1 MSLKPPSSY
10 VTSAPCGAGPRM
22 FQCTACG
29 LLSVRDTS
37 CPGCGGMSFL
47 DLEAEDTT
55 SLEGFGEVPGLD
67 EAATALHEIAPPPE
81 PEQVEDE
88 EPEGDLPFGFGGMAR
103 AHAPSLPFGF
113 GASSLGLGAL
123 QADRPEAESSSE
135 PPVTEEVLVDTV
147 STMVSG
153 SVPDDKATEISSEAA
168 DLEPSLPPV
177 PTNAPAGVAEL
188 APSGHD
194 TQFPATE
201 EPVHPSASNDSS
213 VVVLDAQDASAPDAI
228 ALVVPELWS
237 GAVTDV
243 RAAYGLEQ
251 NPPSSTFAEPASISQ
266 DPAWPPFAVVA
277 PEPGL
282 LDGLLREPTVEA
294 FRALA
299 NENWG
304 LAKERFELVLA
315 TGVDGISLRTGAGIA
330 CMEVGDDSAAGLQ
343 HLKQAAK
350 LSGGNVRTLHNL
362 ALGMAMDGRVEG
374 VERLLA
380 TVANLSDEDGFV
392 SRMHDA
398 RRLMNSSSA

>member
-1 MSLKPPSSY
+1 
-10 VTSAPCGAGPRM
+10 M

-37 CPGCGGMSFL
+37 CPGCGGTSFL
-47 DLEAEDTT
+47 DLEAEDATT
-55 SLEGFGEVPGLD
+55 LEGFGEVPGLD

-81 PEQVEDE
+81 QEPIEEE

-113 GASSLGLGAL
+113 GASSLGLAAL
-123 QADRPEAESSSE
+123 QADRPEAEASSE
-135 PPVTEEVLVDTV
+135 PAATMEVATDTK
-147 STMVSG
+147 STMVSE
-153 SVPDDKATEISSEAA
+153 SVPDAKPAEITPETA
-168 DLEPSLPPV
+168 DLEPALPPV
-177 PTNAPAGVAEL
+177 PTEAPVVVAEP
-188 APSGHD
+188 APSGQD
-194 TQFPATE
+194 EMIPATRGAA
-201 EPVHPSASNDSS
+201 HPSASNESAEGM
-213 VVVLDAQDASAPDAI
+213 VDALESSAPDHAE
-228 ALVVPELWS
+228 LVVPELWS
-237 GAVTDV
+237 GSVTDV

-251 NPPSSTFAEPASISQ
+251 NPSSSTFAEPVSTSQ
-266 DPAWPPFAVVA
+266 GPAWPPFAVVA
-277 PEPGL
+277 PESTL

-299 NENWG
+299 NEDWS

-330 CMEVGDDSAAGLQ
+330 CMELGDDSAAGLQ

-350 LSGGNVRTLHNL
+350 LSGGNVRALHNL

-380 TVANLSDEDGFV
+380 TVANLPDEGGLV

-398 RRLMNSSSA
+398 RRLMNSSSV

>member
-1 MSLKPPSSY
+1 
-10 VTSAPCGAGPRM
+10 M

-81 PEQVEDE
+81 PKPVEE
-88 EPEGDLPFGFGGMAR
+88 KEPEGDLPFGFGGMAR

-123 QADRPEAESSSE
+123 QADRPAADPSSE
-135 PPVTEEVLVDTV
+135 VPPTEQGLTDTE
-147 STMVSG
+147 SITPSNTIQEA
-153 SVPDDKATEISSEAA
+153 KIAEIASETA
-168 DLEPSLPPV
+168 DPEPALPPV
-177 PTNAPAGVAEL
+177 PIEAPLAAAEPV
-188 APSGHD
+188 PSGQD
-194 TQFPATE
+194 AMLLATQESA
-201 EPVHPSASNDSS
+201 HISASKGSPGAI
-213 VVVLDAQDASAPDAI
+213 VDALDASAPDHAEL
-228 ALVVPELWS
+228 AAPELWS
-237 GAVTDV
+237 GAVADV

-251 NPPSSTFAEPASISQ
+251 TPPSSTFAEPAPITQ
-266 DPAWPPFAVVA
+266 APIWPPFAVVA
-277 PEPGL
+277 PEPTL

-299 NENWG
+299 NEDWS

-330 CMEVGDDSAAGLQ
+330 CMELGDDSAAGLQ

-380 TVANLSDEDGFV
+380 TVANLPDEGGFV

>member
-1 MSLKPPSSY
+1 
-10 VTSAPCGAGPRM
+10 M

-37 CPGCGGMSFL
+37 CPGCGGTSFL

-81 PEQVEDE
+81 PEPVEEE

-113 GASSLGLGAL
+113 GASSLGLAAL
-123 QADRPEAESSSE
+123 QADRPEAESPSE
-135 PPVTEEVLVDTV
+135 PPASEEGLTDEDSVSVV
-147 STMVSG
+147 STA
-153 SVPDDKATEISSEAA
+153 PDVQPAELQAETSDSELA
-168 DLEPSLPPV
+168 LPPV
-177 PTNAPAGVAEL
+177 PLEAPVVVAES
-188 APSGHD
+188 APSGQDD
-194 TQFPATE
+194 TPSSAQLPVNTSASMAPPAVSVDAME
-201 EPVHPSASNDSS
+201 PSAPGSF
-213 VVVLDAQDASAPDAI
+213 
-228 ALVVPELWS
+228 ALVVPDLWS
-237 GAVTDV
+237 RTVADV
-243 RAAYGLEQ
+243 REAYGLEQ
-251 NPPSSTFAEPASISQ
+251 NPPISTSAEPALTSQ
-266 DPAWPPFAVVA
+266 RPAWPPFAVVA
-277 PEPGL
+277 PEAAL

-299 NENWG
+299 NEDWS

-330 CMEVGDDSAAGLQ
+330 CMELGDESAAGLQ

-350 LSGGNVRTLHNL
+350 LSGGNVRALHNL

-380 TVANLSDEDGFV
+380 TVANLPDEGGLV

>member
-1 MSLKPPSSY
+1 
-10 VTSAPCGAGPRM
+10 M

-67 EAATALHEIAPPPE
+67 EAASALHEIAPPPE
-81 PEQVEDE
+81 PEPVEEE

-113 GASSLGLGAL
+113 GASSLGLAAL
-123 QADRPEAESSSE
+123 QADRPEAEPPSE
-135 PPVTEEVLVDTV
+135 PQASEEG
-147 STMVSG
+147 STDAG
-153 SVPDDKATEISSEAA
+153 SDSVVGTDPDVQPAEFPAGTA
-168 DLEPSLPPV
+168 DAELALPPV
-177 PTNAPAGVAEL
+177 PVEAPVVVAEP
-188 APSGHD
+188 APSGQDDRPPSTHD
-194 TQFPATE
+194 PVKASTSNALPEVPAGATE
-201 EPVHPSASNDSS
+201 G
-213 VVVLDAQDASAPDAI
+213 SAPEPS
-228 ALVVPELWS
+228 ALVVPDLWS
-237 GAVTDV
+237 GTVADV
-243 RAAYGLEQ
+243 REAYGLEQ
-251 NPPSSTFAEPASISQ
+251 NPPISTSAEPALTSEP
-266 DPAWPPFAVVA
+266 PAWPPFAVVA
-277 PEPGL
+277 PEAAL
-282 LDGLLREPTVEA
+282 LDGLLREPTVDA

-299 NENWG
+299 SEDWS
-304 LAKERFELVLA
+304 LAKERLELVLA
-315 TGVDGISLRTGAGIA
+315 TGVDGISLRTAAGIA
-330 CMEVGDDSAAGLQ
+330 CMELGADRAAGLQ

-350 LSGGNVRTLHNL
+350 LSGGNLTTLHNL

-380 TVANLSDEDGFV
+380 TVAKLPDERGLV

>member
-1 MSLKPPSSY
+1 
-10 VTSAPCGAGPRM
+10 M

-37 CPGCGGMSFL
+37 CPGCGGTSFL
-47 DLEAEDTT
+47 DLEAEDAT

-67 EAATALHEIAPPPE
+67 EAATALHEIAPPPKQE
-81 PEQVEDE
+81 PVEEE

-113 GASSLGLGAL
+113 GASRTGLTAL
-123 QADRPEAESSSE
+123 QADRLEAEDSSE
-135 PPVTEEVLVDTV
+135 PSATTAVATDTASITV
-147 STMVSG
+147 SD
-153 SVPDDKATEISSEAA
+153 SVPDAKTAEITSETAG
-168 DLEPSLPPV
+168 LEPALPPI
-177 PTNAPAGVAEL
+177 PTEAPVVVAEP
-188 APSGHD
+188 APSNQD
-194 TQFPATE
+194 DMVPATR
-201 EPVHPSASNDSS
+201 EPAHHSASNESAE
-213 VVVLDAQDASAPDAI
+213 VIADAVDISAPGHVE
-228 ALVVPELWS
+228 LVVPELWS

-251 NPPSSTFAEPASISQ
+251 NPPISTHAEPALTSEP
-266 DPAWPPFAVVA
+266 PAWPPFAVVA
-277 PEPGL
+277 PEAAL

-299 NENWG
+299 SEDWG
-304 LAKERFELVLA
+304 LAKERLELVLA
-315 TGVDGISLRTGAGIA
+315 TGVDGISLRTAAGIA
-330 CMEVGDDSAAGLQ
+330 CMELGADRAAGLQ

-350 LSGGNVRTLHNL
+350 LSGGNLTTLHNL

-380 TVANLSDEDGFV
+380 TVANLPDEGGFV

>member
-1 MSLKPPSSY
+1 
-10 VTSAPCGAGPRM
+10 M

-37 CPGCGGMSFL
+37 CPGCGGTSFL
-47 DLEAEDTT
+47 DLEADDAT

-81 PEQVEDE
+81 QEPVEEE

-113 GASSLGLGAL
+113 GASRTGLAAL
-123 QADRPEAESSSE
+123 QADRPGAEASSE
-135 PPVTEEVLVDTV
+135 PPTTMEVLTDTASITV
-147 STMVSG
+147 SDSA
-153 SVPDDKATEISSEAA
+153 PDAKATEITSATT
-168 DLEPSLPPV
+168 DLEPALPPV
-177 PTNAPAGVAEL
+177 PTAAPDVVAEP
-188 APSGHD
+188 ASSGQD
-194 TQFPATE
+194 GMFPATRE
-201 EPVHPSASNDSS
+201 LAHPTASNDSP
-213 VVVLDAQDASAPDAI
+213 DAIVDALDASAPDHAE
-228 ALVVPELWS
+228 LVVPELWS
-237 GAVTDV
+237 GAVADV

-251 NPPSSTFAEPASISQ
+251 HPPSSTYAEPASTPVG
-266 DPAWPPFAVVA
+266 PAWPPFAVVA
-277 PEPGL
+277 PEPTL

-299 NENWG
+299 NENWS

-315 TGVDGISLRTGAGIA
+315 TGVDAISLRTGAGIA
-330 CMEVGDDSAAGLQ
+330 CMELGDDNAAGLQ

-350 LSGGNVRTLHNL
+350 LSGGNVRALHNL

-380 TVANLSDEDGFV
+380 TVANLPDEGGFV